1 MMAKGMDHAV
11 SFLRDLDDY
20 GRTWSNRLTVVL
32 VGLGEAGK
40 TTIAG
45 RLEDR
50 FSSRLPELE
59 ERTIGVEIRDIK
71 LESSPATGERL
82 PNVTLDVSLWD
93 FAGQILRHAPGGRF
107 DTQPTTTNVLPPC
120 TYD

>member
-1 MMAKGMDHAV
+1 MAKGMDHAV

-71 LESSPATGERL
+71 LESSPVTGERL
-82 PNVTLDVSLWD
+82 PNVALDVSLWD
-93 FAGQILRHAPGGRF
+93 FAGQILRHA
-107 DTQPTTTNVLPPC
+107 
-120 TYD
+120 